1 MCLSKA
7 HRFPRISWKP
17 IKCYKLVCKEN
28 GKLYTPFRNVEIM
41 LNKPIKPS
49 RNLFNSLLCDT
60 IGDTIEGGGVHAY
73 INMRLAFVTMRY
85 SNMLSNA
92 VHSSDPCKVYEAII
106 PPFTFYWEG
115 ESNDIAARELIVTK
129 EIENYE

>member
-17 IKCYKLVCKEN
+17 VKCYKLVYEEN
-28 GKLYTPFRNVEIM
+28 GKLCTPFQGVEVI

-49 RNLFNSLLCDT
+49 RNLFNFLSCDVVN
-60 IGDTIEGGGVHAY
+60 GEGVHAF
-73 INMRLAFVTMRY
+73 ITVDRAFIMRY
-85 SNMLSNA
+85 HMSASYPYPLI
-92 VHSSDPCKVYEAII
+92 CKVYEAII

-115 ESNDIAARELIVTK
+115 ESSDIAARELIVTK
-129 EIENYE
+129 EILL